1 MIEMAK
7 TSKGRGVIIE
17 AKPLSGNA
25 ARNRGAQT
33 VGKLRIEPGFR
44 EIHFESE
51 AAIKV
56 GDVVEFAESR
66 EGIARNLVK
75 VAKRYY

>member
-1 MIEMAK
+1 MAK
-7 TSKGRGVIIE
+7 TAKGRGVVVE
-17 AKPLSGNA
+17 ARPLSGNA
-25 ARNRGAQT
+25 ARNRSART

-44 EIHFESE
+44 EIHFETDV
-51 AAIKV
+51 AIKV

>member
-1 MIEMAK
+1 MAK
-7 TSKGRGVIIE
+7 TAKGRGVIVE
-17 AKPLSGNA
+17 SRPLSGSA
-25 ARNRGAQT
+25 ARNRNAKT
-33 VGKLRIEPGFR
+33 AGKLRVEPGFR
-44 EIHFESE
+44 EIHFETD

-56 GDVVEFAESR
+56 GDVVEFAETR

>member
-1 MIEMAK
+1 MAK
-7 TSKGRGVIIE
+7 AAKGRGVVVE
-17 AKPLSGNA
+17 ARPLSGNA
-25 ARNRGAQT
+25 ARNRGART

-51 AAIKV
+51 AAIRV
-56 GDVVEFAESR
+56 GDVVEFAETR
-66 EGIARNLVK
+66 EGVARNLIK

>member
-1 MIEMAK
+1 MAK

-25 ARNRGAQT
+25 ARNRDART

-44 EIHFESE
+44 TIPFE
-51 AAIKV
+51 ANVAIKT
-56 GDVVEFAESR
+56 GDVVEFDETHR
-66 EGIARNLVK
+66 GARNLTK